1 MVRSRIFGIVWILM
15 ALFYYIASDSWLAA
29 AILLVTVGF
38 FIYLPISVLSGAKLL
53 KFRLSIQDEVIKNVP
68 AGCRLLGKN
77 LSLLPLAKAKVT
89 VSFRNILTCSE
100 ESADFYMAASPRGS
114 HEIFWDFKSL
124 YAGKTEITVSEVTV
138 YDFLGIFQKSFSGD
152 TRHSIYVIP
161 ETFLSSVDISSRNAP
176 NMDSDYYSG
185 RAMTPAKPLPYVNMC
200 PATARNSSI
209 GSSVPNWTRCWSASW
224 DFPSKIPSLF
234 FWKQDG
240 RTDNPPL
247 LP

>member
-1 MVRSRIFGIVWILM
+1 M

-124 YAGKTEITVSEVTV
+124 YAGKTEITGFRSHC
-138 YDFLGIFQKSFSGD
+138 L
-152 TRHSIYVIP
+152 
-161 ETFLSSVDISSRNAP
+161 
-176 NMDSDYYSG
+176 
-185 RAMTPAKPLPYVNMC
+185 
-200 PATARNSSI
+200 
-209 GSSVPNWTRCWSASW
+209 
-224 DFPSKIPSLF
+224 
-234 FWKQDG
+234 
-240 RTDNPPL
+240 
-247 LP
+247 